1 MCNLSDGIEERG
13 IIKGRTEGRT
23 ELLKQQV
30 QKKLLKGKDIDV
42 IAEELEEEV
51 AVIEKVIAELEQQLY
66 KIAKAKENQQ
76 KDSVWKLYINSDF
89 IRKDAE
95 FLCIQ

>member
-13 IIKGRTEGRT
+13 IIKGRAEGRT

-51 AVIEKVIAELEQQLY
+51 AVIEKVIAELEQQFY
-66 KIAKAKENQQ
+66 KRGIRCMTTIAG
-76 KDSVWKLYINSDF
+76 SPLT
-89 IRKDAE
+89 
-95 FLCIQ
+95 